1 MQSLSQRKMLDKDT
15 NSAREESAKR
25 ILEEKFNWRIKLDKR
40 LKEKEST
47 TNNKD
52 NKKSKESNDGSREN
66 SKETKTSDETEPIT
80 KKKLPPPPPPR
91 NLGVHTPVDHG
102 SIPYPLSPPPP
113 PPQSTRTKEE
123 ADPNRD
129 ASSSEHSPAISSLTH
144 SFHETSLTTKKKLPP
159 FPPLDTLEVH
169 NSNEAKA
176 AGVPDGDNVQ
186 LCSSEGCTNFSQKGG
201 LCHIHGS
208 LDNGAMP
215 PRRQSPTPPSLP
227 RVLPSRSQNPTPPP
241 SPPRVFL
248 VDEDGIA
255 EVVELDASP
264 QEPPVD
270 LDGTVEMEI
279 VKPDASPQ
287 EPDVVDSPPNVIS
300 TAPAFSES
308 DVAEASVFVTSN
320 ESPQEPLDN
329 GNLKPNI
336 SNAASSRKSPDISR
350 KSPDSAAEHPSQENS
365 RSRTLTASLTH
376 SSPHQG
382 EDVEMIKVKT
392 EEGGEQFMPK
402 LKRGSYAL
410 YQAPQGGLVTAV
422 ILDVH
427 QDDLLEPY
435 YTIQLPDGREKQT
448 DNARLLISESK
459 SKDCMEQYRQ
469 IYLDAFND
477 ASTLT
482 GTILSDNTDNLSD
495 EEKMK
500 VNIVDEVPS
509 SQKLQNELGHYQA
522 ISTSKQRQMRVNVPL
537 PSIGECEEVNL
548 KGFQYHPIKK
558 HRELEENESPIPTA
572 VEAAMKET
580 IGNITQEVNLKGFQY
595 HPVTKRHEVR
605 FIGDDPM
612 PSSSKI
618 ENPSISRKAT
628 LGNGNDPIPS
638 SSKIVGGGNGV
649 TPKSSKRKVANSSS
663 TNLQQLATLNEVV
676 GSEKVETS
684 VKPSTRVRKSRISRR
699 ASMESHRNYAS
710 ERALFPADSRVLMR
724 RRSTSDSNLNNP
736 DPPNRNKSDPPE
748 ETAQSKNVQF
758 TNLNNA
764 LVSYR
769 KSDTTGVRPSIRVRK
784 RGGDR
789 MSRRASME
797 DHRKYS
803 SERALVPADARVLT
817 RRRSISAGAPKK
829 NSTRYGRSKSNET
842 EWISNVSP
850 LSNPDEI
857 AMIRSKPTKQP
868 DETAMTKSSSLEQKY
883 LSLAKV
889 ARERRK
895 MCSVEEK
902 KALLEQEKILLEK
915 AARERKK
922 AEQSR
927 SSNASPPS
935 PVEKKISSSSGKKK
949 RDKDLRRQSSGKTG
963 VTFPP
968 NTKKKSRSELKKV
981 MSERRRKTSGD
992 DPDTDTRIIDP
1003 PPQDRK
1009 KSFFRKLT

>member
-1 MQSLSQRKMLDKDT
+1 MTMQSLSQRKMLDKDT

-25 ILEEKFNWRIKLDKR
+25 ILEQKFNWRIKLDKR
-40 LKEKEST
+40 MKEKEGT
-47 TNNKD
+47 TNNNKD

-91 NLGVHTPVDHG
+91 NLGVHTPVDPG
-102 SIPYPLSPPPP
+102 SMPYPSSPPPP

-123 ADPNRD
+123 AHPNKD
-129 ASSSEHSPAISSLTH
+129 ATSSEHSPAISSLTH
-144 SFHETSLTTKKKLPP
+144 SFHETSLTAKKELPP
-159 FPPLDTLEVH
+159 VPPLDTLDLH
-169 NSNEAKA
+169 NSKEAKA
-176 AGVPDGDNVQ
+176 EGLVDGDNVQ

-208 LDNGAMP
+208 LNNGAMP
-215 PRRQSPTPPSLP
+215 PLPHRRQSPSTPPSL
-227 RVLPSRSQNPTPPP
+227 RVPPSRSQTPTPPP

-264 QEPPVD
+264 QESPDD

-279 VKPDASPQ
+279 VKPDDSPQ
-287 EPDVVDSPPNVIS
+287 EPPDVVDSPPNVIS
-300 TAPAFSES
+300 TAAPAFSES
-308 DVAEASVFVTSN
+308 DVAEASVLVTPN

-329 GNLKPNI
+329 GDSKPNS
-336 SNAASSRKSPDISR
+336 SNVASR

-365 RSRTLTASLTH
+365 RSRTLTASLTQ
-376 SSPHQG
+376 SSPHEV

-392 EEGGEQFMPK
+392 EEGGEQLVPK

-410 YQAPQGGLVTAV
+410 YQAPQGDLVEAV

-448 DNARLLISESK
+448 DNAHLSTSESK
-459 SKDCMEQYRQ
+459 SKVCIEQYRQ

-482 GTILSDNTDNLSD
+482 GTVLSDNTEKLSA

-500 VNIVDEVPS
+500 EDVVDEVPS
-509 SQKLQNELGHYQA
+509 SQKLQNELGHYQP
-522 ISTSKQRQMRVNVPL
+522 ISASKQRQMRVNVPM
-537 PSIGECEEVNL
+537 PSIGESEEVSL

-558 HRELEENESPIPTA
+558 HREFEENESPIPTD
-572 VEAAMKET
+572 VEAAMKQ

-612 PSSSKI
+612 PSSS
-618 ENPSISRKAT
+618 NVVA
-628 LGNGNDPIPS
+628 S
-638 SSKIVGGGNGV
+638 SSKIGGGDDGV
-649 TPKSSKRKVANSSS
+649 TPKSSKRKVTKSSS
-663 TNLQQLATLNEVV
+663 DTNLQQLATLNEVV
-676 GSEKVETS
+676 GTEKVETT
-684 VKPSTRVRKSRISRR
+684 VKPSRRVRKRGDRMSRR
-699 ASMESHRNYAS
+699 ASMESQRNHS
-710 ERALFPADSRVLMR
+710 TECALVPVDSRVLMR
-724 RRSTSDSNLNNP
+724 RKSISDSNLNNS
-736 DPPNRNKSDPPE
+736 DPPKLNNSDPPE
-748 ETAQSKNVQF
+748 ETAQSKNVHN
-758 TNLNNA
+758 TNLNNS
-764 LVSYR
+764 LVPYR
-769 KSDTTGVRPSIRVRK
+769 KSDTTGVRPSTRVRK

-803 SERALVPADARVLT
+803 SERALVPADSRVLT

-829 NSTRYGRSKSNET
+829 KSTKYGRSKSNEN
-842 EWISNVSP
+842 ELISN
-850 LSNPDEI
+850 LSRPDEI
-857 AMIRSKPTKQP
+857 VMTTSKPTKQS
-868 DETAMTKSSSLEQKY
+868 DETTMTKPSSLEQKY

-895 MCSVEEK
+895 MYELGRGSVEEK
-902 KALLEQEKILLEK
+902 KALLEQEKTLLEK
-915 AARERKK
+915 AARERRK
-922 AEQSR
+922 EQQQSR

-949 RDKDLRRQSSGKTG
+949 RDKNLRRQSSGKTG
-963 VTFPP
+963 DTFPP
-968 NTKKKSRSELKKV
+968 NTKKKSRYELKKAL
-981 MSERRRKTSGD
+981 SERRRKTSGD
-992 DPDTDTRIIDP
+992 VPDS

-1009 KSFFRKLT
+1009 KSFFRKSSKVDNQ